1 MHRLTDERVAKL
13 AEYDCASN
21 DEVMSLAQ
29 EVKELRAVA
38 KDFLRRNKYGPLF
51 YRDLYNVL
59 RRLLV
64 IEENI
69 KYWKGFIDEML
80 KPLEKK

>member
-13 AEYDCASN
+13 AEYDCARN

-38 KDFLRRNKYGPLF
+38 KDFLRRNANGPLF
-51 YRDLYNVL
+51 YRDLYN
-59 RRLLV
+59 RFKE
-64 IEENI
+64 II
-69 KYWKGFIDEML
+69 GD
-80 KPLEKK
+80 

>member
-29 EVKELRAVA
+29 EVKELRAVV

-51 YRDLYNVL
+51 YRDLYN
-59 RRLLV
+59 RFKE
-64 IEENI
+64 II
-69 KYWKGFIDEML
+69 GD
-80 KPLEKK
+80 

>member
-1 MHRLTDERVAKL
+1 MQRLSDDRVAKL

-38 KDFLRRNKYGPLF
+38 KDFLRRNKY
-51 YRDLYNVL
+51 
-59 RRLLV
+59 
-64 IEENI
+64 
-69 KYWKGFIDEML
+69 
-80 KPLEKK
+80 EK

>member
-38 KDFLRRNKYGPLF
+38 
-51 YRDLYNVL
+51 
-59 RRLLV
+59 
-64 IEENI
+64 
-69 KYWKGFIDEML
+69 
-80 KPLEKK
+80 